1 MVFKTNKINEK
12 RENFTQKNLK
22 KSKTTTV
29 ATTNM
34 NIGMTNLSYWS
45 KSVGFK
51 IFKTN
56 VKLFFKLHFFMLHF
70 TKITR
75 VFCYKSFKL

>member
-1 MVFKTNKINEK
+1 MRRGKTLRKKI
-12 RENFTQKNLK
+12 LK

-29 ATTNM
+29 ATTKM

-56 VKLFFKLHFFMLHF
+56 VKLFFKLHFFLDVCMLSTVDF
-70 TKITR
+70 
-75 VFCYKSFKL
+75 